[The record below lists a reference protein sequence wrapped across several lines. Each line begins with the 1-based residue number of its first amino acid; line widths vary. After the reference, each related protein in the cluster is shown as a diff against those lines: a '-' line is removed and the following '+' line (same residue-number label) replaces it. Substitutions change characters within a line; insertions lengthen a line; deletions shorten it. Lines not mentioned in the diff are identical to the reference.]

1 VSHIVYASKHV
12 WYSVYCSYMASIRLA
27 AVTVMAAVSYPCD
40 YHQQNRVANNNNNG
54 SKNNSDNETKMI
66 IFR

>member
-1 VSHIVYASKHV
+1 
-12 WYSVYCSYMASIRLA
+12 MASIRLA

-40 YHQQNRVANNNNNG
+40 YHQQNRVANNNNS
-54 SKNNSDNETKMI
+54 SKNTSDNETKMI